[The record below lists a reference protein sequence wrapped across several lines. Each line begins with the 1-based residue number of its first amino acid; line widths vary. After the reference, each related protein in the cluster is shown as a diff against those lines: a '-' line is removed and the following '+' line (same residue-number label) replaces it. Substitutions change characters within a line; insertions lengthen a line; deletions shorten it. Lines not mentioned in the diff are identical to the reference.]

1 MPDERP
7 ICLPG
12 FVRAD
17 PMPSVLTKHLKDL
30 VGHEIIVVMADD
42 RTYKGRLVE
51 FDEGWM
57 LLKDI
62 TEGSTQNLRGW
73 EEAAVSA
80 GIVEKYIT
88 MRGIVS
94 EEKDRD
100 KIIRLKDVLIAVH
113 QVLRI
118 WPLRPE
124 YLAKPEHIHIEGR
137 PQSRVERK

>member
-1 MPDERP
+1 MAAT
-7 ICLPG
+7 G
-12 FVRAD
+12 
-17 PMPSVLTKHLKDL
+17 VLHKHLKDL
-30 VGHEIIVVMADD
+30 VGHEIICVMHDD
-42 RTYKGRLVE
+42 RTYKGRLIE
-51 FDEGWM
+51 FDEDWM
-57 LLKDI
+57 VLHDV

-100 KIIRLKDVLIAVH
+100 KIIRLKDVLINID
-113 QVLRI
+113 QVMRV

-124 YLAKPEHIHIEGR
+124 YLAKPDHIHIDPASR
-137 PQSRVERK
+137 TAPSSRVERK